1 MKKLGGLRKRWL
13 MNTVSVILALG
24 MVCVLAVTASFAAYY
39 YSGMRSDLTYRAE
52 TTAAFFGDYMN
63 VEYSE
68 YYRSCV
74 KYAQTHADRT
84 ELELQFIDAKGE
96 LVASSYGPIGGED
109 PQTTEIRQ
117 AMDTRAA
124 RDFVGRD
131 PITGERIMAVP
142 TPLIYTNGE
151 VIGVLRYV
159 TSTRIM
165 DLQITKLTL
174 AVWGMALSFA
184 PPSSLVIQ
192 NGITS

>member
-1 MKKLGGLRKRWL
+1 MR
-13 MNTVSVILALG
+13 NTMMVVLPLAA
-24 MVCVLAVTASFAAYY
+24 VCVMAVTAAFAAYY

-96 LVASSYGPIGGED
+96 LVASSYGPIGSED
-109 PQTTEIRQ
+109 PQTAEIQ
-117 AMDTRAA
+117 DAMDTRSA

-131 PITGERIMAVP
+131 PITGERIMAVS
-142 TPLIYTNGE
+142 TPVIYTNGE

-165 DLQITKLTL
+165 DLQIMKMAMAALVFCTVFVL
-174 AVWGMALSFA
+174 AVLLST
-184 PPSSLVIQ
+184 
-192 NGITS
+192 N